1 MTIKLNSKNTCLVCF
16 KEGNLV
22 EHYVSFD
29 AKIICYVHN
38 ECHKK
43 IHDGQRPDLMHYQ
56 EKDSTKS
63 CLKKIQTY
71 KQKKKKVLGS
81 RLRCYVCKEEPETEF
96 ELIKHHIQYF
106 PEVTCFVHY
115 KCHTEIHDGKYP
127 KLIQYEDGD
136 SRKFYE
142 KLKGVDK
149 TYENS

>member
-63 CLKKIQTY
+63 CLKKFRHIN
-71 KQKKKKVLGS
+71 KKRKKYLA
-81 RLRCYVCKEEPETEF
+81 P
-96 ELIKHHIQYF
+96 
-106 PEVTCFVHY
+106 
-115 KCHTEIHDGKYP
+115 D
-127 KLIQYEDGD
+127 
-136 SRKFYE
+136 
-142 KLKGVDK
+142 
-149 TYENS
+149 